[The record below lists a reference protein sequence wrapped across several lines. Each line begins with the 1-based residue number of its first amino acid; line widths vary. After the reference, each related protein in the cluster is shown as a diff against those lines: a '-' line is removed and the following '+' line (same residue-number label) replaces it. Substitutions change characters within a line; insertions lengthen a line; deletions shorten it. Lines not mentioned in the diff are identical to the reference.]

1 MSVKILKFDRGITH
15 IYLAAVAIV
24 CIASAWFFVKWN
36 FANVVASALDTERPE
51 SKIVVESLVEM
62 APDDPQTHFIAARLF
77 EKTFDDADLAKSLTE
92 YETATA
98 LSPNNYLL
106 WLELGKAR
114 DSGGDRPSAGA
125 AFHRALE
132 LAPNYSAVQWAY
144 GNSLIRQGNSDHG
157 FALIAKAAASDPQ
170 YSNPAVAIA
179 LQLFDGNVGQVRSVL
194 GDSAEANAALA
205 SVLAAGNRFDD
216 AFDAWSQLAADDK
229 RTKFKQIG
237 GKLVEQ
243 LITAKKFQLASR
255 VTGDLLSDD
264 SEKTVLGQISNGGF
278 ENGVKL
284 RNAGIFEWQIAEGA
298 EPQIGL
304 SEGQPH
310 SGKYSLLM
318 AFNTFNTVA
327 FRPVSQTVPVVPG
340 ASYEFE
346 VFYKS
351 DLKSTAAF
359 KWEIADASTGT
370 AITTTAP
377 MMPVVDWV
385 PMKAKFTV
393 PAVTDAII
401 IRFVREGCAG
411 TCSVNG
417 KLSFDDLSIS
427 RL

>member
-370 AITTTAP
+370 AITT
-377 MMPVVDWV
+377 
-385 PMKAKFTV
+385 
-393 PAVTDAII
+393 
-401 IRFVREGCAG
+401 EG
-411 TCSVNG
+411 
-417 KLSFDDLSIS
+417 F
-427 RL
+427 

>member
-15 IYLAAVAIV
+15 IYLAAVAVV
-24 CIASAWFFVKWN
+24 CIACVWFFAKWN
-36 FANVVASALDTERPE
+36 FANVVAMAIDTERPE
-51 SKIVVESLVEM
+51 SKPVVESLVDM

-114 DSGGDRPSAGA
+114 DSSGDRASAEA

-144 GNSLIRQGNSDHG
+144 GNSLIRQGNSDQG

-170 YSNPAVAIA
+170 YSNPAAAIA
-179 LQLFDGNVGQVRSVL
+179 LQLFDGNVGEVRGVL

-216 AFDAWSQLAADDK
+216 AFEAWSKLFADDK
-229 RTKFKQIG
+229 RSKFKQIG

-243 LITAKKFQLASR
+243 FVGAKKFQLAAR
-255 VTGDLLSDD
+255 VTGDLLSAD
-264 SEKTVLGQISNGGF
+264 SEKPVFGQVSNGGF

-284 RNAGIFEWQIAEGA
+284 RNAGIFEWQIADGSA
-298 EPQIGL
+298 PQIGL

-318 AFNTFNTVA
+318 SFNTFDA
-327 FRPVSQTVPVVPG
+327 AAIRPVSQTVPVVPG

-351 DLKSTAAF
+351 DLKTTAAF

-370 AITTTAP
+370 AITMTAA
-377 MMPVVDWV
+377 MTPVADWTS
-385 PMKAKFTV
+385 MKAKFTV
-393 PAVTDAII
+393 PADADAII
-401 IRFVREGCAG
+401 IRFFREGCAG
-411 TCSVNG
+411 TCPVNG
-417 KLSFDDLSIS
+417 KLSFDDLSIR